1 MHQIREDLPYED
13 EVELKRELSIL
24 EVWYDIQLFSVNLA
38 AIMLNFLI
46 FIIPTLR
53 CSIDSP
59 RSFFHAI
66 PND

>member
-24 EVWYDIQLFSVNLA
+24 EVWYDIQQFSVKLA
-38 AIMLNFLI
+38 AIMFNFLI

-53 CSIDSP
+53 CYIDSP
-59 RSFFHAI
+59 WSFFHAI
-66 PND
+66 STD